1 MDQETSGASQGA
13 KVLIIEDERSIANSL
28 AYCFQKEGFRVQVAY
43 EGRQGLDI
51 ARRWHPDIIIL
62 DLILPGLS
70 GYDVCRI
77 LRRESSVPII
87 MLTAKSQE
95 VDRVV
100 GLEMGADDYVVKPF
114 SSRELIARVRAV
126 LRRTGRA
133 LGGLDE
139 EEERPIRVGDL
150 EIDPSRFLVT
160 LKGNPVGLSVKEFEL
175 LRLLAQNHGRVVRRE
190 TILDRLWEEEEF
202 PDPRVLDVYI
212 HRLREKLEEDPSQ
225 PRLILTVR
233 GVGYKLEG

>member
-1 MDQETSGASQGA
+1 MYQQQTLGTNQGA

-28 AYCFQKEGFRVQVAY
+28 AYCFQKEGFKVQVAY
-43 EGRQGLDI
+43 EGRQGLDM
-51 ARRWHPDIIIL
+51 ARSWHPDIVIL

-126 LRRTGRA
+126 LRRVGRPSSD
-133 LGGLDE
+133 LE
-139 EEERPIRVGDL
+139 EDERPIRVGEL
-150 EIDPSRFLVT
+150 EIDPARFLVI
-160 LKGNPVGLSVKEFEL
+160 LKGNQVVLSVKEFEL
-175 LRLLAQNHGRVVRRE
+175 LRLLAQNRGRVVRRE
-190 TILDRLWEEEEF
+190 VILDRLWPDEEF
-202 PDPRVLDVYI
+202 PDPRTLDVHI
-212 HRLREKLEEDPSQ
+212 HRLREKLEADPSH
-225 PRLILTVR
+225 PTLILTVR